1 MLTKNEFTK
10 LRKEIVLNSLF
21 LKDYS
26 NSLFIKEKTAFDFFD
41 SAIEGIDNER
51 KENNLPEL
59 DVCDITIDMLYDYYK
74 NVCCDDPLKQ
84 DDYIGYY
91 ELMTCNAI
99 QTGLYIYAFNEYKA
113 IVAKYKYSVGS
124 AAIITKPR
132 AHKIYYNSRGAIFI
146 KFENKRCYIKD
157 FMRA

>member
-10 LRKEIVLNSLF
+10 LRKEIVLNSLY

-26 NSLFIKEKTAFDFFD
+26 NSLFIKEKTVCAFFD
-41 SAIEGIDNER
+41 SAIEYICDENKEIDVR
-51 KENNLPEL
+51 
-59 DVCDITIDMLYDYYK
+59 DITIDMLYDYYK

-99 QTGLYIYAFNEYKA
+99 QSGLYIYAFNEYKA
-113 IVAKYKYSVGS
+113 IVAKYTHSAEN
-124 AAIITKPR
+124 AAILTKPR
-132 AHKIYYNSRGAIFI
+132 THKVYCNSEGAIFI